1 NLNAMLDRIET
12 LMQGMKEVTD
22 NVAHDL
28 KTPLTRLRNKAESAL
43 RENQDEGARREAL
56 ETTIEESDKL
66 IKTFNA
72 LLMIAR
78 AEAGTPSGALTD
90 IDLSAVVGD
99 VAELYGPLAED
110 EGLTLDTD
118 IDEGVRIHGNREL
131 LGQALVNL
139 IENALKYHEPV
150 EGKAGLIKVSL
161 KSAGGRVLIRVADN
175 GPGIPEA
182 DRGRVVERFVRLEKS
197 RTEAGSGLGLS
208 LVAAVARLHRGELRL
223 EDNAPGVRAVVD
235 LPAAPGATPQN

>member
-1 NLNAMLDRIET
+1 MLDRIEK

-43 RENQDEGARREAL
+43 REGQDEGTRKDAL

-78 AEAGTPSGALTD
+78 AEAGTPSGALSE

-110 EGLTLDTD
+110 QGLSIETD
-118 IDEGVRIHGNREL
+118 IPEGVRITGNREL

-139 IENALKYHEPV
+139 IENALKYYEPA
-150 EGKAGLIKVSL
+150 EGKTGLIKVSL
-161 KSAGGRVLIRVADN
+161 KRVGGRVRIEVADN
-175 GPGIPEA
+175 GPGIAAE

-197 RTEAGSGLGLS
+197 RTEPGSGLGLS
-208 LVAAVARLHRGELRL
+208 LVAAVAQLHKGELRL
-223 EDNAPGVRAVVD
+223 EDNAPGLRAVME
-235 LPAAPGATPQN
+235 LPA